1 MILQLLAKNLV
12 VSGWWGI
19 IGNSHEN
26 GVKTYLD
33 LRENGLVSSVIA
45 GLLGSLR
52 LHKLALKISITHL
65 EIEFDASILV

>member
-1 MILQLLAKNLV
+1 MILQLLAKNPV

-33 LRENGLVSSVIA
+33 LQENGLVSSVLV

-52 LHKLALKISITHL
+52 LHQTSFK
-65 EIEFDASILV
+65 D